1 MVVAVPLVRVV
12 QMAFH
17 KIVGMAAMRNRFM
30 TAAAAMRVFR
40 VVRSAGMARR
50 ASGRIR
56 AALAKS
62 MLIHV
67 SGVCVVQMAVVQI
80 IDVIFML
87 NRSVSASWTM
97 RMRVLLV
104 CFVIVH
110 FPMLS
115 LESKRLILQAGVS

>member
-17 KIVGMAAMRNRFM
+17 KIVSMAAMRNRFM

-50 ASGRIR
+50 AGGRIR

-87 NRSVSASWTM
+87 NRSVSAS
-97 RMRVLLV
+97 
-104 CFVIVH
+104 
-110 FPMLS
+110 
-115 LESKRLILQAGVS
+115 